1 MTEVLTAPE
10 HNRERRVILAK
21 LGLDRYLENR
31 TCVDLGDLP
40 VHCEL
45 YPSSPKDPVILF
57 IPGIGTYS
65 EIYTEFLSRFSQ
77 QGYNLISVDLRGHGY
92 SGGSRGEYTVEEV
105 IEDLGLVL
113 DYADENFAGPV
124 IVFGCSIGARLG
136 LALAEAD
143 QRVKALIC
151 HTLFIS
157 ESPPDVMHSLGWNWL
172 SISSM
177 WMPSLKTDFRNF
189 IDVNDLLENNP
200 MGQYADKDDL
210 MVWEYSVK
218 TLNSVFSYPSN
229 ILKQSLNI
237 PSMILVGE
245 KDDVITPDY
254 IGSLI
259 KESKHPFD
267 LKEIPG
273 AAHMLPFDH
282 IEECIIE
289 CNQWLDNAEL

>member
-1 MTEVLTAPE
+1 MTEAITAPE
-10 HNRERRVILAK
+10 HNRERRHILAK
-21 LGLDRYLENR
+21 LGLDRYLKKR
-31 TCVDLGDLP
+31 SCVDLGDLP

-45 YPSSPKDPVILF
+45 YLSSPKDPVILF

-65 EIYTEFLSRFSQ
+65 EIYTEFLCKFSKL
-77 QGYNLISVDLRGHGY
+77 GYNLVSADLRGHGY

-113 DYADENFAGPV
+113 DYVDENFAGPV

-143 QRVKALIC
+143 ERVKALIC

-157 ESPPDVMHSLGWNWL
+157 ESPPDAMHSLGWSWL
-172 SISSM
+172 SMSAM

-189 IDVNDLLENNP
+189 IDVNNLLENNP

-210 MVWEYSVK
+210 MVWEYSIK
-218 TLNSVFSYPSN
+218 TLSSVFSYHSN

-237 PSMILVGE
+237 PAMIMIGE
-245 KDDVITPDY
+245 KDDVIEPDY
-254 IGSLI
+254 INSLI
-259 KESKHPFD
+259 KESEHPFD
-267 LKEIPG
+267 LIEIPG

-282 IEECIIE
+282 IEECINE
-289 CNQWLDNAEL
+289 SNHWLVSAEF